1 MLLFN
6 TNRRRNAPTAE
17 GESIDSGSFV
27 SANPRLPHGSR
38 KAGVHPRIDLVTPS
52 GSYTQIPIPLLDDS
66 STVSGD
72 QINVADSPTSSSPT
86 QPSKHEEKRLK
97 QLRRWVETTV
107 PEMVQPFLDMM
118 AASRNLRDVNRDA
131 RRCTCLPTVHMLQVL
146 CVHINSE

>member
-6 TNRRRNAPTAE
+6 TNRCRNAPSAG
-17 GESIDSGSFV
+17 GESNDSGSFV

-38 KAGVHPRIDLVTPS
+38 KAGIHPHVDLVTPS
-52 GSYTQIPIPLLDDS
+52 GSYTQIPIPPLEDLS
-66 STVSGD
+66 AVSGE
-72 QINVADSPTSSSPT
+72 QINVADSPTSTSPT

-118 AASRNLRDVNRDA
+118 ADSRNLRDVDRAA